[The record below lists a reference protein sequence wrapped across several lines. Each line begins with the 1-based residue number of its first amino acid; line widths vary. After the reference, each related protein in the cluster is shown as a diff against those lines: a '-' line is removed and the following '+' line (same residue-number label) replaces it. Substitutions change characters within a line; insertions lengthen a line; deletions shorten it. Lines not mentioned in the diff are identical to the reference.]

1 MTGINQMIYRYMD
14 LNQVVV
20 KFIFNSKFLGYLIE
34 LNKTLENSLSNYKF
48 LVYNVNNILNDYINI
63 YYYYHCKLKNLE
75 YQEEIFKKFIE
86 NSIIRR
92 VNAKVEE
99 DIILHDDEKLF

>member
-1 MTGINQMIYRYMD
+1 MPGINQMIYRY
-14 LNQVVV
+14 QVVV
-20 KFIFNSKFLGYLIE
+20 KFIFNSKFLGYLIG

-48 LVYNVNNILNDYINI
+48 LVYNVNNILNDYIS
-63 YYYYHCKLKNLE
+63 KLKNLE

-92 VNAKVEE
+92 VNAKVGEE
-99 DIILHDDEKLF
+99 IILHDDEKLF